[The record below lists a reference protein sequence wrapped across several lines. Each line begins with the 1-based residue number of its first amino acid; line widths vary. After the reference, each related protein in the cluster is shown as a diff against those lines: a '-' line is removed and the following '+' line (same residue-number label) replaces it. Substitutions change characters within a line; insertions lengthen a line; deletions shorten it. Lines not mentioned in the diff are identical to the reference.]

1 MNLNSFR
8 LRTGLPAVVGAL
20 IVAVMTLSACASQGE
35 WSGDGVRSAQN
46 DPDCGVWEEYRA
58 IIGDNSE
65 KIRQEGDST
74 WVWIGGAES
83 GPNAEWADF
92 TGAPMPPGELQY
104 GLGFD
109 AIPSIDDPVFTRPDN
124 PALLNLIPN
133 SPYRTCE
140 RPRTNDEIMV
150 IGYVAENGEA
160 RAYPTGLLDR
170 HELVNDEA
178 GEEYFTVG
186 WCPLADLSSV
196 HSREHAGEPIEFGVS
211 GYVYKNTYFIYDRP
225 TESLWYALDEEGWT
239 AVSGPRQGDEIPFIE
254 SRAPM
259 PLGEWREKHPD
270 TVVLAGDA
278 SDVQP
283 EQVSSAQ

>member
-1 MNLNSFR
+1 MPASR
-8 LRTGLPAVVGAL
+8 LLTLLLCTVF
-20 IVAVMTLSACASQGE
+20 VAACASQNE
-35 WSGDGVRSAQN
+35 WTSDEVRSAQT

-58 IIGDNSE
+58 ILGEDHH
-65 KIRQEGDST
+65 KIRQEGDRT
-74 WVWIGGAES
+74 FVWVGGADR
-83 GPNAEWADF
+83 GPNAEWVDF
-92 TGAPMPPGELQY
+92 TDAPMPAGELQY

-124 PALLNLIPN
+124 PALLRLIPN
-133 SPYRTCE
+133 SPYRACE
-140 RPRTNDEIMV
+140 RPETNDEIMV
-150 IGYVAENGEA
+150 IGYVAEHGEA

-196 HSREHAGEPIEFGVS
+196 HSRTHEGEPIEFGVS
-211 GYVYKNTYFIYDRP
+211 GYVYRNTYFIYDRP
-225 TESLWYALDEEGWT
+225 TESLWYALDEDGWT
-239 AVSGPRQGDEIPFIE
+239 AVSGPRQGDFIPFIE

-259 PLGEWREKHPD
+259 PLGQWREQHPD

-278 SDVQP
+278 SDVRP
-283 EQVSSAQ
+283 EQVSEAR

>member
-1 MNLNSFR
+1 MSVSR
-8 LRTGLPAVVGAL
+8 LLTLLACL
-20 IVAVMTLSACASQGE
+20 LVMGACAGQNE
-35 WSGDGVRSAQN
+35 WTGDEVRNAQN
-46 DPDCGVWEEYRA
+46 DPDCGVWDEYRG
-58 IIGDNSE
+58 IIGEDSP
-65 KIRQEGDST
+65 KIRRAGDRT
-74 WVWIGGAES
+74 FVWVGGADR
-83 GPNAEWADF
+83 GPNAEWVDF
-92 TGAPMPPGELQY
+92 TDAPMPAGELQY

-124 PALLNLIPN
+124 PALLRLIPD
-133 SPYRTCE
+133 SPYRACE
-140 RPRTNDEIMV
+140 RPETTDEIMV

-170 HELVNDEA
+170 HELVNDTA
-178 GEEYFTVG
+178 GEEHFTVG

-211 GYVYKNTYFIYDRP
+211 GYVYRNTYFIYDRP

-239 AVSGPRQGDEIPFIE
+239 AVSGPRQGDVIPFIE

-259 PLGEWREKHPD
+259 PLGQWRAQHPD

-283 EQVSSAQ
+283 EQVSEAR